1 MGEGSYFLGESGFLF
16 NHKEDKV
23 EQPPAE
29 EGPVGTMPG
38 TSERPDNE
46 KIQNMP
52 RGRNPVSAQ
61 RNIHI
66 VPEPAAEGHV
76 PATPE
81 FCGTFRNVGIIE
93 VFRKMESEHEA
104 KADGHI
110 GISGEIEINLQSV
123 GNGSQPGGGHG
134 SRCTVIEYVVGH
146 LCHIIGNQYFLG
158 KPINKAE
165 HAIRKQIPGFRPCPD
180 FIHNRGIA
188 DNRPG
193 YQLGKKSDIQGNI
206 KKILLYRNFL
216 VVHIENIGEYLEGE
230 KGNAKGQRNLQVNQR
245 GVEKQA

>member
-1 MGEGSYFLGESGFLF
+1 
-16 NHKEDKV
+16 
-23 EQPPAE
+23 
-29 EGPVGTMPG
+29 MPDTG
-38 TSERPDNE
+38 KCPDDE
-46 KIQNMP
+46 KIQYMA
-52 RGRNPVSAQ
+52 GRRDAVSAQ
-61 RNIHI
+61 GNVHI
-66 VPEPAAEGHV
+66 VPEPAAQGHM

-81 FCGTFRNVGIIE
+81 FCGAFRNVGIIE

-110 GISGEIEINLQSV
+110 RISGEIEINLQSV

-134 SRCTVIEYVVGH
+134 SRRTIIEYVVSH
-146 LCHIIGNQYFLG
+146 LRHIIGNQYFLG

-180 FIHNRGIA
+180 FIHNRGIS

-193 YQLGKKSDIQGNI
+193 YQLGKKSDIQRDI

-216 VVHIENIGEYLEGE
+216 VVHIENIGEYLEGK